1 MSGKLAALPPA
12 PPAAPLVGLLQ
23 LLEFVFE
30 PLDRI
35 FHGQPPASFV
45 EGLGLCPDN
54 ALLHGLVLPANVIE
68 LLLQVAPLIDAMLQ
82 GGLDPGTLAPE
93 LRGLGLGS
101 SELVAQSIVAAASHG
116 ALFRKPLD

>member
-1 MSGKLAALPPA
+1 MGKKADPTCSDLALAPA

-23 LLEFVFE
+23 LLEFVSE
-30 PLDRI
+30 PLQQI

-68 LLLQVAPLIDAMLQ
+68 LLLQVAPLIDAMHQ

-93 LRGLGLGS
+93 
-101 SELVAQSIVAAASHG
+101 
-116 ALFRKPLD
+116 